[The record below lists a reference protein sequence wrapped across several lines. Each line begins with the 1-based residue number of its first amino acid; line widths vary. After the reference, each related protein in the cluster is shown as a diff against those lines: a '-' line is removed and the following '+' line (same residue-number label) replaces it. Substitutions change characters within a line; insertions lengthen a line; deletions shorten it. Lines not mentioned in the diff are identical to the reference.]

1 MAHMALDSV
10 PLSTRSAGNAT
21 ARRIFAG
28 LPQRYDALAWLLS
41 FGQDRRWRRRVVAAV
56 AASSPARVLDVATG
70 PGGVALAVAAGTDA
84 DVVGVD
90 LNEAMLRRG
99 AEKVRRGAGDHR
111 VTLAVARAEQLPFRD
126 GSFDA
131 VSFSYLLRYVDQPAT
146 TVAEMA
152 RCLRPGGVMASLEFF
167 VPPNRLWRGLWR
179 LYTGIGLPVLGGV
192 TGGPPWWRVGRFLG
206 PSIRH
211 HYARFPLEW
220 HVRAWEQAGLLDVG
234 WRVMSVGGGL
244 VMWGRKPLAPCPEP
258 STDRRSHPPAPG

>member
-1 MAHMALDSV
+1 MALEPV
-10 PLSTRSAGNAT
+10 PVSTRSAGNAT

-41 FGQDRRWRRRVVAAV
+41 FGQDRRWRRSVVAAV
-56 AASSPARVLDVATG
+56 AAGSPARVLDVATG
-70 PGGVALAVAAGTDA
+70 PAGVALAVADGTGA

-90 LNEAMLRRG
+90 LDEAMLRRG
-99 AEKVRRGAGDHR
+99 VENVRRGAADRR

-131 VSFSYLLRYVDQPAT
+131 VSFSYLLRYVDQPAA

-167 VPPNRLWRGLWR
+167 VPPNRLWRGLWL

-192 TGGPPWWRVGRFLG
+192 AGGPPWWRVGRFLG

-244 VMWGRKPLAPCPEP
+244 VMWGRKPPV
-258 STDRRSHPPAPG
+258 S